1 MEINIIVAADENN
14 GIGSGNQLLCRLSK
28 DLKNFKELTT
38 GHVVVMGRKTFE
50 SLPKGALPN
59 RTNIVMSKSEQR
71 FPGCY
76 TCTSADEVLDLA
88 KKHEKIFII
97 GGESIYKEFFDRAH
111 RIYRYPMKFPPT
123 KKTNIHFSLQFTNE
137 FNTIRL

>member
-76 TCTSADEVLDLA
+76 TCTSADEVLELA
-88 KKHEKIFII
+88 KKHEKIFI
-97 GGESIYKEFFDRAH
+97 SKAC
-111 RIYRYPMKFPPT
+111 
-123 KKTNIHFSLQFTNE
+123 
-137 FNTIRL
+137 